1 MRSALVLAGVLVA
14 GLPLVPGQAR
24 AKSPSAPAYTT
35 FPRPPEL
42 EHQVKFWRDV
52 FTTYSQDQTLVHDT
66 GSLDRVYSVLDFRG
80 QGNYPDSY
88 RKDATN
94 AEIDRIRG
102 VLLRLY
108 QVGPRGAATP
118 EERRIAEM
126 FRRDPDPYKFLRAAD
141 EGRVRGQKGIRESF
155 GSGFRASRKY
165 LPQMEAIFRS
175 AGLPVEL
182 TRIPLYESSFNLSAY
197 SKVGAAGIWQFM
209 PATGRLFMWV
219 SDSVDER
226 RDPIAST
233 RAAAE
238 YLARAY
244 SKLGTWPLA
253 VTSYNHGPNGVARAV
268 STLGTRDIVTIVR
281 YWDGPGFGFSSRN
294 FYAELLAAL
303 EIDNNSHKYYGPF
316 TPERMPAT
324 KTVMLDRPVDWT
336 EATRLARTP
345 ENVLADLNPAL
356 MDPVL
361 SGRAPIPAGY
371 GLRLPANGSH
381 DFGDRTAS
389 NDQPVVR

>member
-1 MRSALVLAGVLVA
+1 MRSALVLATVLVS
-14 GLPLVPGQAR
+14 GLPWVASEAR
-24 AKSPSAPAYTT
+24 AKSPGAAYTA

-52 FTTYSQDQTLVHDT
+52 FTTYSQDQTVVHDT
-66 GSLDRVYSVLDFRG
+66 VSLDRVYSVLDFRG
-80 QGNYPDSY
+80 QGSYPDSY
-88 RKDATN
+88 RKDATY

-102 VLLRLY
+102 ILLRLY

-165 LPQMEAIFRS
+165 LPQMETIFRA
-175 AGLPVEL
+175 AGLPIEL

-219 SDSVDER
+219 NDSVDER

-253 VTSYNHGPNGVARAV
+253 VTSYNHGPNGVARAI
-268 STLGTRDIVTIVR
+268 SALGTRDIVTIVR

-303 EIDNNSHKYYGPF
+303 EIDRNSSKYYGPF

-324 KTVMLDRPVDWT
+324 KTVTLDRPVDWT

-345 ENVLADLNPAL
+345 QNVLADLNPAL

-389 NDQPVVR
+389 NDQRVVR

>member
-1 MRSALVLAGVLVA
+1 MRSALVLASILVS
-14 GLPLVPGQAR
+14 GLPWVASEAR
-24 AKSPSAPAYTT
+24 AKSTAPYTA

-52 FTTYSQDQTLVHDT
+52 FTTYSKDQTVIHDT
-66 GSLDRVYSVLDFRG
+66 VSLDRVYSVLDFRG
-80 QGNYPDSY
+80 QGFYPDSY
-88 RKDATN
+88 RKDATD
-94 AEIDRIRG
+94 AEIERIRA

-118 EERRIAEM
+118 EERRIADM
-126 FRRDPDPYKFLRAAD
+126 FRTDPDPYKFLRAAD
-141 EGRVRGQKGIRESF
+141 DGRVRGQKGIRERF

-182 TRIPLYESSFNLSAY
+182 TRIPLYESSFDLSAY

-226 RDPIAST
+226 RDPISST
-233 RAAAE
+233 RGAAE

-244 SKLGTWPLA
+244 NKLGTWPLA
-253 VTSYNHGPNGVARAV
+253 VTSYNHGPNGVANAV
-268 STLGTRDIVTIVR
+268 SALGTRDIVTIVR
-281 YWDGPGFGFSSRN
+281 YWDGPGFGFASRN

-303 EIDNNSHKYYGPF
+303 EIDRNSSKYYGPF

-324 KTVMLDRPVDWT
+324 KTVTLDRPTDWT

-356 MDPVL
+356 MDPIL

-381 DFGDRTAS
+381 GFGDRTAS

>member
-1 MRSALVLAGVLVA
+1 MRSALVLASILVS
-14 GLPLVPGQAR
+14 GLPWVASEAR
-24 AKSPSAPAYTT
+24 AKSSAAYTA

-52 FTTYSQDQTLVHDT
+52 FTTYSKDQTVIHDT
-66 GSLDRVYSVLDFRG
+66 VSLDRVYSVLDFRG
-80 QGNYPDSY
+80 QGFYPDSY
-88 RKDATN
+88 RKDATD
-94 AEIDRIRG
+94 AEIERIRA

-118 EERRIAEM
+118 EERRIADM
-126 FRRDPDPYKFLRAAD
+126 FRTDPDPYKFLRAAD
-141 EGRVRGQKGIRESF
+141 DGRVRGQKGIRERF

-175 AGLPVEL
+175 AGLPLEL
-182 TRIPLYESSFNLSAY
+182 TRIPLYESSFDLSAY

-219 SDSVDER
+219 NDSVDER
-226 RDPIAST
+226 RDPISST
-233 RAAAE
+233 RGAAE

-244 SKLGTWPLA
+244 NKLGTWPLA

-268 STLGTRDIVTIVR
+268 SALGTRDIVTIVR
-281 YWDGPGFGFSSRN
+281 YWDGPGFGFASRN

-303 EIDNNSHKYYGPF
+303 EIDRNSSKYYGPF

-324 KTVMLDRPVDWT
+324 KTVTLDRPVDWT

-345 ENVLADLNPAL
+345 QNVLADLNPAL

-381 DFGDRTAS
+381 GFGDRTAS